1 MKFPETLR
9 LNLML
14 DITLPETNI
23 AIEKMPSYKA
33 SSLPLPMI
41 NFQVLC

>member
-14 DITLPETNI
+14 DNTLPETNMADWKD
-23 AIEKMPSYKA
+23 AILQGK
-33 SSLPLPMI
+33 
-41 NFQVLC
+41 